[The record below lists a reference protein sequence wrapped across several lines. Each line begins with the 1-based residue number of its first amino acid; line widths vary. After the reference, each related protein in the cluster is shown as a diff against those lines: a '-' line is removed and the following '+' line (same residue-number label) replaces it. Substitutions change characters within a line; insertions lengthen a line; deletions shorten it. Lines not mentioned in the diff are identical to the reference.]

1 VLTKAHSR
9 DLSRLLPAA
18 RWIHAGSISLRALVS
33 PRVGHANASTK
44 AELGFK
50 NGELKGHQV
59 CGHTPYTPFHLRRPC
74 VLERTTAV

>member
-1 VLTKAHSR
+1 VTKAHSR

-50 NGELKGHQV
+50 
-59 CGHTPYTPFHLRRPC
+59 
-74 VLERTTAV
+74 LES